1 MAGIAIDTQEQG
13 GVGIRTPQSR
23 TGVGGQGMAAH
34 VLWGNIIGNLN
45 DQADLWRKLK
55 KIEKTAKAA
64 L

>member
-34 VLWGNIIGNLN
+34 VLWGNIIGNIN
-45 DQADLWRKLK
+45 DQTDL
-55 KIEKTAKAA
+55 KAVLDELRILA
-64 L
+64 YAGL